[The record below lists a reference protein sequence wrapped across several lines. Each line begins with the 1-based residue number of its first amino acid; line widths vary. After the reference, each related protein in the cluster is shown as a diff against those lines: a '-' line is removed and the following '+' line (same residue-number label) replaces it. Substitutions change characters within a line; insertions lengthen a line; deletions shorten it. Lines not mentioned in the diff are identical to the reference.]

1 MCGDVHAVCDKASS
15 TCIATGFIPDDLV
28 RQETFPTM
36 CLSIVCPTAP
46 PGVHMGKRRGFDSV
60 LNGRHVPPKGRE
72 FDPALSYIDLW
83 SVNE

>member
-36 CLSIVCPTAP
+36 CLSIVCPPRATY
-46 PGVHMGKRRGFDSV
+46 GKEKRSV
-60 LNGRHVPPKGRE
+60 LNRRHVPPKGGE
-72 FDPALSYIDLW
+72 FDALSYVDLW
-83 SVNE
+83 SMNE